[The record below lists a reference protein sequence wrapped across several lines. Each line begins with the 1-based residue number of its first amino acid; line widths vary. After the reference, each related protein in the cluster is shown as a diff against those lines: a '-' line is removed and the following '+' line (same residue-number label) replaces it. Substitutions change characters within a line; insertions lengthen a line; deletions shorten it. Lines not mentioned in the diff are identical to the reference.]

1 VTQALRHSLPFRH
14 TQNLRMDL
22 ADCFVKLDHSVGSPD
37 DIPNLRQIP
46 GFPVFGFGQPSAKG
60 LSQLSEKLPKV
71 KTILFNMRQEP
82 VIYINGNP
90 CAPRKK
96 DDVHY
101 NVTVDLKPEELNGF
115 ETKFAK
121 EVEASKK
128 DGCIE
133 LHKDKDHQENPME
146 REDTAQSVKVDSIQE
161 FNKLVSELESSMP
174 GITMVR
180 VPFEE
185 ERPLPESCFDQ
196 IVQQLADQSP
206 SACQCVFNSQK
217 GQGRSTMGTVI
228 ACIVKACQMIV
239 KLNKMVE
246 EGMAQREWADGI
258 IKTKFEDSIN
268 SDDANDAFLR
278 GEFDVIKELLAAM
291 PETVAGK
298 VLADKMIDL
307 CGVPPEGT
315 GLQNLRRCIIQ
326 TKYKYDASTED
337 KQVVWKRMII
347 NFIERYFY
355 LICFATYAREH
366 GKDDFKKSFVSWMDD
381 HKDLRRMIEAG
392 KDKLE
397 WYRRVDESKISDL
410 KGMISGDYR
419 EKLGMIVSHLYKLAF
434 QTYSDI
440 PRGPIKDNL
449 MRKLA
454 CKTLMEIL
462 PQDVTTRVQKE
473 LAEKKLSTDFDT
485 VMGLVVEA
493 N

>member
-1 VTQALRHSLPFRH
+1 
-14 TQNLRMDL
+14 MDL
-22 ADCFVKLDHSVGSPD
+22 SNCFVKLDHSVGDPE

-46 GFPVFGFGQPSAKG
+46 GFPVFGVGQPSAKG
-60 LSQLSEKLPKV
+60 LSQLSEKLPKA
-71 KTILFNMRQEP
+71 KTIWFNMRQEP
-82 VIYINGNP
+82 VIYINGKP
-90 CAPRKK
+90 CAPRSKN
-96 DDVHY
+96 DVHY
-101 NVTVDLKPEELNGF
+101 NISVDLKPEELNGF
-115 ETKFAK
+115 EAKFAK
-121 EVEASKK
+121 EVEAQKK
-128 DGCIE
+128 DGSID
-133 LHKDKDHQENPME
+133 LHKDKDLQENPME
-146 REDTAQSVKVDSIQE
+146 REDTSQQVKVESIEE
-161 FNKLVSELESSMP
+161 FNKLVAGLESSMP
-174 GITMVR
+174 GLTMVR
-180 VPFEE
+180 VPFQE

-196 IVQQLADQSP
+196 IVSQLAGESP
-206 SACQCVFNSQK
+206 SALQCVFNSQK

-228 ACIVKACQMIV
+228 ACIVKASQMIV
-239 KLNKMVE
+239 KLDKMVA
-246 EGMAQREWADGI
+246 EGMAQRAWADGI
-258 IKTKFEDSIN
+258 IKTKFEDPIASEDN
-268 SDDANDAFLR
+268 NDAFLR

-315 GLQNLRRCIIQ
+315 GLQNLRKCIIQ

-355 LICFATYAREH
+355 IICFATYAREH
-366 GKDDFKKSFVSWMDD
+366 GKDDFKKSFVSWMDE
-381 HKDLRRMIEAG
+381 HSNLRQMIEAG

-419 EKLGMIVSHLYKLAF
+419 EKLGSIVSQLYKLAF
-434 QTYSDI
+434 QTYADI

-462 PQDVTTRVQKE
+462 PQDVTARVQKE

-485 VMGLVVEA
+485 VMCLVVGFDQ
-493 N
+493 